1 MTTTSTQTI
10 ELRETST
17 FNNVL
22 QRRNPSGVSSST
34 TGADMER
41 GPEQRL
47 VDPLQLGS
55 AKKSESDIKQMKTT
69 RKVRKF
75 YREQN
80 QLIDHILGPLNPIDE
95 EQEQR
100 QMLKVKIA
108 VYGSGI
114 ANVILFVLQMIAAI
128 SSGSLSIFATMADA
142 FMDLLSSIV
151 LMWANRQM
159 NRPNL
164 TKYPAGKDRMETAAI
179 MVFSC
184 LMSCVA
190 IFLIIESAQKLAEP
204 HTITPNMTSVAI
216 GCVATAIGV
225 KFCLFLYCV
234 TLSQYSSARVF
245 AQDHRND
252 LLVNG
257 LGITTGILGSR
268 MAGWV
273 DAAGSIIIAV
283 IILRSWVS
291 TLIEHTKLIVG
302 KTADNDFLKR
312 ATYIALTHPG
322 VHQVDTCRA
331 YYAGNNL
338 FVEVDIVL
346 PPDTQL
352 RDSHD
357 IGESLQIKLES
368 LPQVERAF
376 VHVDYETSHR
386 PEHQKS
392 K

>member
-10 ELRETST
+10 ELRETSISLNGD
-17 FNNVL
+17 NNGL
-22 QRRNPSGVSSST
+22 QHRNPISIGSSSIGT
-34 TGADMER
+34 ISTDMER
-41 GPEQRL
+41 GPDQRL
-47 VDPLQLGS
+47 IDPLRLRS
-55 AKKSESDIKQMKTT
+55 AKKSEKDIKQMQTT

-75 YREQN
+75 YRKQN
-80 QLIDHILGPLNPIDE
+80 DLIDHILGPLNPINEDE
-95 EQEQR
+95 EQR

-114 ANVILFVLQMIAAI
+114 ANIILFVLQLIAAI
-128 SSGSLSIFATMADA
+128 SSESLAIFATMADA

-151 LMWANRQM
+151 MMWAARQVSK
-159 NRPNL
+159 PNL

-179 MVFSC
+179 M
-184 LMSCVA
+184 
-190 IFLIIESAQKLAEP
+190 IEAAQKLAEP
-204 HTITPNMTSVAI
+204 QSITPNMTTVAI

-225 KFCLFLYCV
+225 KFCLYLYCV
-234 TLSQYSSARVF
+234 SLSQYSSAKVF

-257 LGITTGILGSR
+257 LGIVTGILGSR
-268 MAGWV
+268 LAGWV
-273 DAAGSIIIAV
+273 DAAGSIIIAL
-283 IILRSWVS
+283 IILQSWS
-291 TLIEHTKLIVG
+291 FTLFEHTKLIVG
-302 KTADNDFLKR
+302 KSADNDFLKR

>member
-10 ELRETST
+10 ELRETS
-17 FNNVL
+17 L
-22 QRRNPSGVSSST
+22 QQRHHTAR
-34 TGADMER
+34 ALEQ
-41 GPEQRL
+41 GPEHRL
-47 VDPLQLGS
+47 VDPLRLVS
-55 AKKSESDIKQMKTT
+55 AKKSEEDIKRKPS

-75 YREQN
+75 YRQQN
-80 QLIDHILGPLNPIDE
+80 NLIDHILGPLNPIDE
-95 EQEQR
+95 EEEQR

-114 ANVILFVLQMIAAI
+114 ANVMLFVLQMIAAI
-128 SSGSLSIFATMADA
+128 SSGSLAIFATMADA

-151 LMWANRQM
+151 MMWAARQISK
-159 NRPNL
+159 PNL
-164 TKYPAGKDRMETAAI
+164 VKYPAGKDRMETAAI
-179 MVFSC
+179 MVNVIRGPKASYIYWWHNIGF
-184 LMSCVA
+184 LM
-190 IFLIIESAQKLAEP
+190 LDD
-204 HTITPNMTSVAI
+204 T
-216 GCVATAIGV
+216 GV
-225 KFCLFLYCV
+225 KLLLFLYCV
-234 TLSQYSSARVF
+234 TLSQYSAARVF

-268 MAGWV
+268 LAGWV

-283 IILRSWVS
+283 IILRSWIS

-302 KTADNDFLKR
+302 KSADNDFLKR
-312 ATYIALTHPG
+312 ATYIGTQSLTHPG

-346 PPDTQL
+346 PPDTPL

-368 LPQVERAF
+368 LPTVERAF

-386 PEHQKS
+386 PEVFVRLFFQMRH
-392 K
+392 